1 MRQPE
6 KPLPAR
12 AASDFVDLNRKILNL
27 SAYIY
32 SMAKS
37 NGLNFDKAPVP
48 CSVCGRVYRAD
59 LIKKCPGC
67 AAESEAN
74 NFRANSVPITPN
86 QNPQTGFGFEDLI
99 RAQNRTTHAVR
110 AFVRFLFIQLSGIT
124 FAVVLWNLSLA
135 TVNQQECL
143 QYGDNCNGNAFLQ
156 FLAVVVWIVAVVWS
170 SKAGWEEL
178 EKSAVT

>member
-1 MRQPE
+1 
-6 KPLPAR
+6 
-12 AASDFVDLNRKILNL
+12 
-27 SAYIY
+27 
-32 SMAKS
+32 MAKS

-48 CSVCGRVYRAD
+48 CSDCGRVYRAD

-67 AAESEAN
+67 AAASGVS
-74 NFRANSVPITPN
+74 NFRAELIPSTPN
-86 QNPQTGFGFEDLI
+86 ENPQTGFGFEDLI

-124 FAVVLWNLSLA
+124 FAVLLWNLSLA
-135 TVNQQECL
+135 DE
-143 QYGDNCNGNAFLQ
+143 DGNAFLQ

>member
-1 MRQPE
+1 V
-6 KPLPAR
+6 
-12 AASDFVDLNRKILNL
+12 S
-27 SAYIY
+27 
-32 SMAKS
+32 
-37 NGLNFDKAPVP
+37 
-48 CSVCGRVYRAD
+48 
-59 LIKKCPGC
+59 
-67 AAESEAN
+67 
-74 NFRANSVPITPN
+74 NFRAESVPSTPN
-86 QNPQTGFGFEDLI
+86 ENPQTGFGFEDLI

-124 FAVVLWNLSLA
+124 FAVLLWNLSLA